1 MARQVTGSILTG
13 KIFNTRVLASMVVLI
28 VLGLYIHEYLD
39 VYVFNI
45 TDIGDIYKRLLN
57 HRPVIQNEV
66 YYFVREF
73 EVSIGYWMAK
83 SG

>member
-1 MARQVTGSILTG
+1 M
-13 KIFNTRVLASMVVLI
+13 N
-28 VLGLYIHEYLD
+28 LD

-45 TDIGDIYKRLLN
+45 HTDIGDIYKRLLN

-83 SG
+83 SEL